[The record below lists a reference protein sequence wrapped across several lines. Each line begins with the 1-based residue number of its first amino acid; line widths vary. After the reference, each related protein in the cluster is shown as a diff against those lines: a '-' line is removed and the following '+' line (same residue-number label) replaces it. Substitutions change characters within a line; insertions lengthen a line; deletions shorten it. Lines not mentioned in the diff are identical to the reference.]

1 MEIKVTLIME
11 TKHTY
16 YDFEYVRRTT
26 ETFFGATEAEAFRN
40 AYKSMQYNRNNLTK
54 IIVEVV

>member
-16 YDFEYVRRTT
+16 YEFEYVNRTT
-26 ETFFGATEAEAFRN
+26 ETFFGATEAEALSK
-40 AYKSMQYNRNNLTK
+40 AYNTMRYNSNNLVK

>member
-1 MEIKVTLIME
+1 MEIKVTLIVE

-16 YDFEYVRRTT
+16 YEFEYVNRTT
-26 ETFFGATEAEAFRN
+26 ETFFGATEAEALSK
-40 AYKSMQYNRNNLTK
+40 AYNTMRYNSNNLVK